1 MKRLI
6 RNYFLSKFVGMFLV
20 GTLHAAVAPSPRV
33 VQFAHAIAQAEGYSL
48 KGSIPQRCNNPGD
61 LKGTKFAGQVGVC
74 KGGHA
79 RFRTSAAGWAAL
91 YGQVEKIL
99 DGTST
104 KYTNRAT
111 FKDVAKTYAQ
121 NYRPWLKIVTKT
133 LQVDGDDDVKTFLS
147 DRDKLR
153 VTYLAEDFT
162 NFGGWDYETLA
173 DLTNGQ

>member
-1 MKRLI
+1 MKKFRRPI
-6 RNYFLSKFVGMFLV
+6 RNYFLSKIVGMFFV

-33 VQFAHAIAQAEGYSL
+33 VQFAHAIAQAEGYNL
-48 KGSIPQRCNNPGD
+48 KGSIPARCNNPGD
-61 LKGTKFAGQVGVC
+61 LKGAAFPGQVGVC

-79 RFRTSAAGWAAL
+79 RFRTADAGWAAL
-91 YGQVEKIL
+91 YHQIEKIQ

-121 NYRPWLKIVTKT
+121 NYRPWLKIVTET
-133 LQVDGDDDVKTFLS
+133 LQVDDDDEVGAFLS

-153 VTYLAEDFT
+153 VTYLAEGFDFT
-162 NFGGWDYETLA
+162 NLGGWI
-173 DLTNGQ
+173 Q